1 MNSMIKK
8 LLVLISPTILLA
20 KDLVVD
26 EIITGKSNV
35 RTAFS
40 ISYANINRKND
51 KIIPISYQTSNG
63 DFVSIPTYVG
73 SSNTNQ
79 DFISYGFNL
88 RYGIKKDLEIYSNTN
103 FFSSNTRSS
112 DTTFSK
118 KSSNGFNNINLGLS
132 YQIKHEDDTPS
143 LLVSTSTSLTER
155 VNFMDNST
163 EYFSFKNYSISV
175 ISYYSTDPIV
185 FLINARYRF
194 SLGKKNKNESIKNG
208 NIFTLSPSVIFAA
221 NPYTSLSWGIDY
233 QFKNKD
239 KFNNEIVSNSESSI
253 GYRFGVSYELSL
265 KKYLN
270 IDVSKR
276 DTNDYS
282 SNSINLIFSY
292 KL

>member
-1 MNSMIKK
+1 MIKN

-26 EIITGKSNV
+26 EIITNKNNI
-35 RTAFS
+35 RTALS

-63 DFVSIPTYVG
+63 DFVSVPTYVG

-112 DTTFSK
+112 DTTFLK

-132 YQIKHEDDTPS
+132 YQIKPEDDTPS

-163 EYFSFKNYSISV
+163 KYFSFKNYSISV

-194 SLGKKNKNESIKNG
+194 SLEKKNKSESITNG

-221 NPYTSLSWGIDY
+221 NPYTSLGWGIDC

-239 KFNNEIVSNSESSI
+239 RFNNKIVSNSESSI
-253 GYRFGVSYELSL
+253 GYRFGVSYELSP